1 MEKRTDT
8 LLRREATGKTEQ
20 CLRATDMTSSFY
32 NRYFG
37 KSTGNRDPFR
47 KSGPALIPIQCYTYK
62 DNAESENVF
71 FSTQSFPVTL
81 SAKLICPKASTG
93 IVFTP
98 GFTYF

>member
-1 MEKRTDT
+1 MGERTDI
-8 LLRREATGKTEQ
+8 LLRRGATGKTEQ
-20 CLRATDMTSSFY
+20 CLSATDMTSSFY

-37 KSTGNRDPFR
+37 KSTGIKGPFVR
-47 KSGPALIPIQCYTYK
+47 SGPALIPIQCYTYK

-81 SAKLICPKASTG
+81 SAKLICPKASTAFG
-93 IVFTP
+93 FTP